1 MLKYVSTRDDSVKV
15 SSAEAVLNGLAPDG
29 GLYVPDN
36 LEEIRLDYKEVITKD
51 YRGMAK
57 AVFGKFFPDYGEDAI
72 SAIVERSYENKFS
85 SEEITPLVKVGDG
98 NVLELYHGPTCAFKD
113 VALSALPNLM
123 TVARDMTGFEDEIL
137 ILTATSGDTGSA
149 ALHGFSD
156 VPGTRIIVFYPEGG
170 VSDTQRLQMVTQTGL
185 NTAATAVRGNFDDA
199 QSGVK
204 RLFTEIPRPCTGVS
218 LSSANSIN
226 IGRLVP
232 QVVYYFAA
240 YKALVESGRIAV
252 GDKVNFT
259 VPTGNFGDIMAGYF
273 AMKMGLP
280 VGRLICAS
288 NKNDVL
294 TEFLETGHYNR
305 KRTFYKTSSPSM
317 DILVSSNL
325 ERLLYLV
332 CGLERNKGF
341 MKALAED
348 GEYSVSE
355 EELAEIRKI
364 FVGICCDEEKGA
376 AVIRNVFDDNGYL
389 MDTHTAVAWAA
400 YEEFEKSEE
409 EGRGQANVV
418 LSTASPY
425 KFTRAVLGYLGAE
438 IPESDEECMKLLSEK
453 TGAAV
458 PPQLAGIFA
467 KEIRHKDV
475 IECDEMKQYVID
487 KASAG
492 EK

>member
-1 MLKYVSTRDDSVKV
+1 MLNYVSTRDNSVSV

-29 GLYVPDN
+29 GLYVPEN
-36 LEEIRLDYKEVITKD
+36 LDEIRLDYKEVIEMD
-51 YRGMAK
+51 YREMAK

-72 SAIVERSYENKFS
+72 DAIVERSYADKFS
-85 SEEITPLVKVGDG
+85 CDEITPLVPVSDKH
-98 NVLELYHGPTCAFKD
+98 VLELYHGPTSAFKD

-123 TVARDMTGFEDEIL
+123 TVARDMTGFKDEIL

-170 VSDTQRLQMVTQTGL
+170 VSETQKLQMVTQAGR
-185 NTAATAVRGNFDDA
+185 NTAAVAVRGNFDDA

-204 RLFTEIPRPCTGVS
+204 KLFTEIPRPCEGVS

-232 QVVYYFAA
+232 QIVYYFSA
-240 YKALVESGRIAV
+240 YKSLVEEGRIEV
-252 GDKVNFT
+252 GDEIDFT

-280 VGRLICAS
+280 VGKLVCAS

-305 KRTFYKTSSPSM
+305 KRTFFKTSSPSM

-325 ERLLYLV
+325 ERLLYFV
-332 CGLERNKGF
+332 CGMEKTREY
-341 MKALAED
+341 MKALSEE
-348 GEYSVSE
+348 GEYTISA
-355 EELAEIRKI
+355 EELGEIKKV
-364 FVGICCDEEKGA
+364 FAGVCCDEEEGA
-376 AVIRNVFDDNGYL
+376 KAIREVFDDFGYL
-389 MDTHTAVAWAA
+389 MDTHTAIAWGASA
-400 YEEFEKSEE
+400 KMASD
-409 EGRGQANVV
+409 GRENVI

-425 KFTRAVLGYLGAE
+425 KFTRSVLEYLGEE
-438 IPESDEECMKLLSEK
+438 IPSGDEECMKALEAK
-453 TGAAV
+453 TGF
-458 PPQLAGIFA
+458 PIPERLKNIFSQ
-467 KEIRHKDV
+467 EIRHKDV
-475 IECDEMKQYVID
+475 IECSEMKDYVVG
-487 KASAG
+487 KAS
-492 EK
+492 KKVM